1 MHFIAKK
8 GSSKTMY
15 LFILTGLFLVI
26 LSSYDLYNYLQ
37 TNPFVSKFPGD
48 WDKIIG
54 IAVGLF
60 LIIRSKKFIPQ
71 SKGLFVKVARNH
83 LVYRIK
89 DSDPVHKITLSAILK
104 IKRIDEYK
112 VKIIS
117 KDLTEITLDFRSLV
131 WEKNRKAVIK
141 SIVELNP
148 YLM

>member
-1 MHFIAKK
+1 MEYIAKK

-15 LFILTGLFLVI
+15 VFILTGLFLASF
-26 LSSYDLYNYLQ
+26 SSYDLYNYLQ

-71 SKGLFVKVARNH
+71 SKGLFVKVAGNH

-148 YLM
+148 